1 LQRPPSG
8 RDLAPYRRIILPPH
22 SPAYLWRLRR
32 HESAPDRL
40 MRSLVLALMLSGL
53 TTTAAAHPHVF
64 VTARSEIVYQ
74 QDGRVA
80 GVRQVWT
87 FDDMFSAFATQGL
100 DANGDGK
107 LSREELQPL
116 AQTNVESLKDFDY
129 FTFAKLGGKQLLFKP
144 PVDYWLD
151 FADKLLTLHFYLPLS
166 TPQTQGKKPL
176 VVRVYDPTYY
186 VDFEMAEKDPATI
199 AGAPECAVDVARPK
213 PLDASQKA
221 AAVQLDQ
228 PDFSAA
234 NQNFGEQFANN
245 ILVNCP

>member
-1 LQRPPSG
+1 M
-8 RDLAPYRRIILPPH
+8 RILLL
-22 SPAYLWRLRR
+22 S
-32 HESAPDRL
+32 
-40 MRSLVLALMLSGL
+40 LMLSGFA
-53 TTTAAAHPHVF
+53 TAATAHPHVF

-74 QDGRVA
+74 ADGRLT
-80 GVRQVWT
+80 GVRQTWT

-116 AQTNVESLKDFDY
+116 AQTNVDSLKDFEY

-151 FADKLLTLHFYLPLS
+151 YDDRLLTLHFFLPLS
-166 TPQTQGKKPL
+166 SPQTQGKKPL
-176 VVRVYDPTYY
+176 SVQVYDPTYY
-186 VDFEMAEKDPATI
+186 VAFEMAEKDPATV
-199 AGAPECAVDVARPK
+199 AGAPACALNVVRPQELT
-213 PLDASQKA
+213 PAQQA

-228 PDFSAA
+228 ADFSAA
-234 NQNFGEQFANN
+234 NQDFGAQFANR